1 MIAALAWGSRNVA
14 EQVAGSALLGFWEN
28 PRWPIPVMD
37 IHGIEDRT
45 IPANYSNGFIG
56 HGADSSGV
64 PLKVPG
70 CDDCAFA
77 DDGFYC
83 PPHESSLLASL
94 LSLSAVF
101 CAQTR
106 PITTSRAGSR

>member
-1 MIAALAWGSRNVA
+1 
-14 EQVAGSALLGFWEN
+14 
-28 PRWPIPVMD
+28 MD

-56 HGADSSGV
+56 HGVDSSGV

-83 PPHESSLLASL
+83 PPHESSSLASL
-94 LSLSAVF
+94 LSSQRCFVRRHA
-101 CAQTR
+101 
-106 PITTSRAGSR
+106 

>member
-1 MIAALAWGSRNVA
+1 MAWSSRSVA

-28 PRWPIPVMD
+28 PHWPIPVMD

-83 PPHESSLLASL
+83 PPHEPFACQPSVV
-94 LSLSAVF
+94 SAVF

-106 PITTSRAGSR
+106 PTTTSRVGSR